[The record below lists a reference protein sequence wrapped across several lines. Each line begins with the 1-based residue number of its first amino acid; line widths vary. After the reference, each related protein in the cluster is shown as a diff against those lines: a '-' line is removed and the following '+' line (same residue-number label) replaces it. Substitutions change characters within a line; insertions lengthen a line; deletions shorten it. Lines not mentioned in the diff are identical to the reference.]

1 MKQEY
6 KEYWDALGV
15 ALGCKETREHIDWK
29 VVEEIAKEQITL
41 PVLYHGLWANG
52 RLGLLPQEIQEEW
65 KEITCVTAIR
75 EMSRNADLER
85 VLQAAAEWN
94 IKLICFKGN
103 VIARLYPE
111 WKTRISGDSD
121 IYVYERDKS
130 KAVKLLQDLGYRQYM
145 EDSKEMVPVYVHPFR
160 NHKIELHFSLWEDYE
175 GYQMELLDSMQL
187 TREES
192 LIKIKIGNADAW
204 TLSPTNHLIFQMFH
218 IIKHFVVQG
227 IGTRYMLDITCFV
240 NHHLNELDKDMFWSC
255 MEQLHY
261 TDFCIH
267 YFRLCIK
274 YLNLKQDILPNH
286 DCPDDLEKQDKLL
299 SDMMAF
305 SNREKADYKVITL
318 MSPYLEGRETRSGGS
333 VMRKLRLIFPKPDV
347 LQDDFAY
354 AKKHHI
360 LLPIA
365 WVHKWGRFVKNRLT
379 GKSTSAV
386 NKLEEA
392 DSRIAIMQEMK
403 LLGDK

>member
-274 YLNLKQDILPNH
+274 YLDLNQDILPNQ
-286 DCPDDLEKQDKLL
+286 DCLDDENKQDKLL
-299 SDMMAF
+299 TDMMAF

>member
-333 VMRKLRLIFPKPDV
+333 IMRKLRLIFPKPDV
-347 LQDDFAY
+347 LQVDFAY

>member
-15 ALGCKETREHIDWK
+15 ALGCKEIREHIDWK
-29 VVEEIAKEQITL
+29 VVEKITKEQITL

-85 VLQAAAEWN
+85 VLQAAAERN

-130 KAVKLLQDLGYRQYM
+130 KAVQLLQDLGYRQYM

-274 YLNLKQDILPNH
+274 YLDLNQDILPNQ
-286 DCPDDLEKQDKLL
+286 DCLDDENKQDKLL
-299 SDMMAF
+299 TDMMAF

>member
-175 GYQMELLDSMQL
+175 GYQMELLASMQL

-274 YLNLKQDILPNH
+274 YLDLNQDILPNQ
-286 DCPDDLEKQDKLL
+286 DCLDDENKQDKLL
-299 SDMMAF
+299 TDMMAF

>member
-333 VMRKLRLIFPKPDV
+333 IMRKLRLIFPKPDV

>member
-1 MKQEY
+1 
-6 KEYWDALGV
+6 
-15 ALGCKETREHIDWK
+15 
-29 VVEEIAKEQITL
+29 
-41 PVLYHGLWANG
+41 
-52 RLGLLPQEIQEEW
+52 
-65 KEITCVTAIR
+65 
-75 EMSRNADLER
+75 
-85 VLQAAAEWN
+85 
-94 IKLICFKGN
+94 
-103 VIARLYPE
+103 
-111 WKTRISGDSD
+111 
-121 IYVYERDKS
+121 
-130 KAVKLLQDLGYRQYM
+130 M

>member
-274 YLNLKQDILPNH
+274 YLDLNQDILPNQ
-286 DCPDDLEKQDKLL
+286 DCLDDENKQDKLL
-299 SDMMAF
+299 TDMMAF

-347 LQDDFAY
+347 LQDDCAY

>member
-29 VVEEIAKEQITL
+29 VVEKIAKEQITL

-52 RLGLLPQEIQEEW
+52 RLGLIPEKMQEEW

-85 VLQAAAEWN
+85 VLQAAAERN

-130 KAVKLLQDLGYRQYM
+130 KAVQLLQDLGYRQYM

-274 YLNLKQDILPNH
+274 YLDLNQDILPNQ
-286 DCPDDLEKQDKLL
+286 DCLDDENKQDKLL

>member
-111 WKTRISGDSD
+111 WKTRISGDYD

-274 YLNLKQDILPNH
+274 YLDLNQDILPNQ
-286 DCPDDLEKQDKLL
+286 DCLDDENKQDKLL
-299 SDMMAF
+299 TDMMAF

>member
-103 VIARLYPE
+103 VIARLYLE

>member
-274 YLNLKQDILPNH
+274 YLDLNQDILPNQ
-286 DCPDDLEKQDKLL
+286 DCLDDENKQDKLL
-299 SDMMAF
+299 TDMMAF

-318 MSPYLEGRETRSGGS
+318 MSPYLEGRETRSDGS
-333 VMRKLRLIFPKPDV
+333 IMRKLRLIFPKPDV

-365 WVHKWGRFVKNRLT
+365 WVHKWGRFIRNRLT